1 MWRIGGDKMQINVD
15 TIGNDTRKL
24 MIDKDIKLRELA
36 EKIGNSS
43 SNLSN
48 KLNRNDLYTKDLK
61 KIAEALE
68 CELIIELRQKK

>member
-1 MWRIGGDKMQINVD
+1 MQINVD
-15 TIGNDTRKL
+15 TIGNDIRKL
-24 MIDKDIKLRELA
+24 MIDKDIKLKELA

-48 KLNRNDLYTKDLK
+48 KLNRNDLYTKDLN

>member
-1 MWRIGGDKMQINVD
+1 MQINVD
-15 TIGNDTRKL
+15 TIGNDIRKL
-24 MIDKDIKLRELA
+24 MIDKDIKLKELA
-36 EKIGNSS
+36 ERIGNSS

>member
-1 MWRIGGDKMQINVD
+1 MQINVD
-15 TIGNDTRKL
+15 TIGNDIRKL
-24 MIDKDIKLRELA
+24 MIDKDIKLKELA

>member
-1 MWRIGGDKMQINVD
+1 MQINVD
-15 TIGNDTRKL
+15 TIRNDIRKL
-24 MIDKDIKLRELA
+24 MIDKDIKLKELA

>member
-1 MWRIGGDKMQINVD
+1 MQINVD
-15 TIGNDTRKL
+15 TIGNDIRKL
-24 MIDKDIKLRELA
+24 MIDKDIKLKELA

-43 SNLSN
+43 YNLSN